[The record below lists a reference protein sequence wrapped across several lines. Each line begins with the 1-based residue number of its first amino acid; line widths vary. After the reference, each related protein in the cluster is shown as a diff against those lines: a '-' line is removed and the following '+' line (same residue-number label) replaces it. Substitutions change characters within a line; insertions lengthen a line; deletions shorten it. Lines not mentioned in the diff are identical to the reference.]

1 MTLSELR
8 DPHDPRTRE
17 YLQTVVHSLPQGG
30 TSIIKLVKRASQGI
44 RDIGGVLGVLPASF
58 NPPTSAHEDLV
69 METGKVVVF
78 DEILLILDQ
87 RAMDKELIDAP
98 LEDRLLM
105 LLVLFGDD
113 PRISLGIA
121 NQGLFLDKV
130 EALHQVYSQDTQI
143 YFIVGYDTIVRVIDP
158 IYYNERDEALHAL
171 FSQAR
176 FLVANRG
183 DRDERDLTE
192 LFGCEEN
199 RSFAAQIIPLVLSP
213 DVARISSSEVR
224 ARLAEGRSIKGLV
237 PSALEEFL
245 LRRGFYSRH
254 DP

>member
-8 DPHDPRTRE
+8 DPNDPRTRE
-17 YLQTVVHSLPQGG
+17 YLHAMVHSLPQG
-30 TSIIKLVKRASQGI
+30 TSIIKLVKRASRGI
-44 RDIGGVLGVLPASF
+44 CGTGGVLGVLPASF
-58 NPPTSAHEDLV
+58 NPPTSAHESLV
-69 METGKVVVF
+69 TEAGKVVVF

-98 LEDRLLM
+98 LEDRLRM
-105 LLVLFGDD
+105 LLVLFNDD

-130 EALHQVYSQDTQI
+130 EAVHQVYPRDTEI

-158 IYYNERDEALHAL
+158 IYYEERDEALHAL
-171 FSQAR
+171 FSHAR

-183 DRDERDLTE
+183 DRDEGDLTE

-224 ARLAEGRSIKGLV
+224 ARLAEERSIKGLV